1 MYFLKADGICGLP
14 EGFFHKNYKLF
25 FFWNFHKKKPRK
37 SAEWSLNNHIAITRW
52 HKRRRYFFPLI
63 RKARTTDCAPFL
75 DNVKALVFALLK
87 GACTIP
93 LHFKMSIGSYKRTY
107 FGMHVGCLQNVL
119 FHLKITKIN
128 LTLDVYFKGPFIGRY
143 PAVVMTN
150 TKLF

>member
-25 FFWNFHKKKPRK
+25 FLELSQKEA
-37 SAEWSLNNHIAITRW
+37 AEVGGMILKQSYCHNQMTQTATVL
-52 HKRRRYFFPLI
+52 FSLI